1 MPKYTSRRFMF
12 IEPCDKWECING
24 GNCIENGSLPPHYA
38 ECECTDEFEGEHCEI
53 SMYIKV
59 IA

>member
-1 MPKYTSRRFMF
+1 MF

-59 IA
+59 IV